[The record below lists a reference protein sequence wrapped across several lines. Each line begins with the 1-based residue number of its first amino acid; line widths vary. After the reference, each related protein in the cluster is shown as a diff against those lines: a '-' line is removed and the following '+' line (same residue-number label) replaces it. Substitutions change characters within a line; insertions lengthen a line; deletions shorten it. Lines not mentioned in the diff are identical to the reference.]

1 MGVSSGIYKFVFLLH
16 IFTVIAGFGPTI
28 IAPFFGMEAKARRGK
43 EGLAIAEATT
53 KVIATRA
60 EPFIYAVPIFGILL
74 VLLSDDAWKF
84 SHLWVSLSF
93 LLYIVAMAIVHAIHF
108 PNLKAMNRAM
118 AALAEGPPP
127 GAGAATGGPPPQVA
141 ELEARGKKAGMVG
154 GLLNLMLIGILV
166 LMIWKPGA

>member
-1 MGVSSGIYKFVFLLH
+1 MGVNSGFYKFILLLH

-28 IAPFFGMEAKARRGK
+28 IAPFFGMEAKARRGR
-43 EGLAIAEATT
+43 EGLAIAEATE

-60 EPFIYAVPIFGILL
+60 ELFIYAVPIFGILL
-74 VLLSDDAWKF
+74 VLVSDDSWKF
-84 SHLWVSLSF
+84 SQTWISLSF
-93 LLYIVAMAIVHAIHF
+93 LLYIAALAIVHTVHM

-118 AALAEGPPP
+118 AVLAEGPPP

-141 ELEARGKKAGMVG
+141 ELEERGRKAGMVG
-154 GLLNLMLIGILV
+154 GLLNLMLIAVLV